1 MSVTRLP
8 QWDVTAIEIA
18 LDLEAPRFP
27 DSLQGN
33 FSAPAEPRICLVAGF
48 ALTSQL
54 KRIVT
59 AVGRVIPVRLPKVLR
74 IGPAKSRGTN
84 HRVANGIAIAPMLT
98 LLRLQHRLIRAI
110 EPGLADQSTP
120 LGGPAAESQ
129 SDRFIREF
137 ILSKAIPTFEPPF
150 SQPAVGAM
158 PLRPLGITVYRLGP
172 GGSPQSILGH
182 WGYAPSSRGCIH
194 LRSGP

>member
-18 LDLEAPRFP
+18 LDLEPPRFFGSP
-27 DSLQGN
+27 PAA
-33 FSAPAEPRICLVAGF
+33 FSGPAEPRICLVTGF

-59 AVGRVIPVRLPKVLR
+59 AVDRAIPARLPSTLR
-74 IGPAKSRGTN
+74 IAPATARAPH
-84 HRVANGIAIAPMLT
+84 HRSADGIAIAPMLT

-110 EPGLADQSTP
+110 EPGLADHTMP
-120 LGGPAAESQ
+120 LGESGRESE

-137 ILSKAIPTFEPPF
+137 ITSQAIPTFEPSIPPKQI
-150 SQPAVGAM
+150 STTR
-158 PLRPLGITVYRLGP
+158 LRPLGITVYRLGRA
-172 GGSPQSILGH
+172 GSPQSVLGH
-182 WGYAPSSRGCIH
+182 WAYAPSPRGCIH